1 VSKLTKVKVDYGD
14 EDCVWLDLVDQD
26 GKRLA
31 RIEYDHHPDQVMD
44 NVASAI
50 CKAAGIEY
58 ENDTSQ

>member
-1 VSKLTKVKVDYGD
+1 VDYGD